1 MNNPKLNQEDI
12 EDICEVEFVDEKKV
26 RSLKKLLPCSE
37 DVISLAQTFKAL
49 SDPTRIKIIFCLS
62 QEELC
67 VHDLATLLEMSVSAI
82 SHQLRV
88 LRNMK
93 LVKFRKQG
101 KKVYYSL
108 DDEHIESLFHQ
119 GLEHVQE

>member
-1 MNNPKLNQEDI
+1 MEFESKQ
-12 EDICEVEFVDEKKV
+12 EDICEVEFVDEGRV
-26 RSLKKLLPCSE
+26 RSVKKILPSNP
-37 DVISLAQTFKAL
+37 DIFALAETFKAL
-49 SDPTRIKIIFCLS
+49 SDATRVKIIFSLS
-62 QEELC
+62 KKELC
-67 VHDLATLLEMSVSAI
+67 VHDLANLLGMSVSAI
-82 SHQLRV
+82 SHQLRI

-108 DDEHIESLFHQ
+108 DDEHIENLFNQ